1 MATCTGCCVELR
13 LPNLKEFHAVAR
25 TAVLAIASRMNFG
38 YADIKD
44 IELAVG
50 EAFTNAITHGCPPE
64 KGAQVI
70 TLRCELEEAALVIS
84 IHDPGAGFD
93 PNIVEKAGRQPEPE
107 ADSGRLGVG
116 IAVMK
121 SVMDDVR
128 FEASPGLGTTV
139 RLTKKLHLDAQ
150 EER

>member
-25 TAVLAIASRMNFG
+25 TAMLAIAARMNFG

-70 TLRCELEEAALVIS
+70 TLRCDLEESALVIS
-84 IHDPGAGFD
+84 IHDPGGGFD
-93 PNIVEKAGRQPEPE
+93 PALLERADRQSEPDAE
-107 ADSGRLGVG
+107 GGRLGVG

-121 SVMDDVR
+121 AVMDDVR
-128 FEASPGLGTTV
+128 FEVSPGLGTTV
-139 RLTKKLHLDAQ
+139 RLMKKLHTDAQ